1 MGLTLNDFG
10 LKSPTTLAEA
20 EAVISNLLDRC
31 DQLNQVIDML
41 EEE

>member
-31 DQLNQVIDML
+31 DQL
-41 EEE
+41 EEIIIEMET